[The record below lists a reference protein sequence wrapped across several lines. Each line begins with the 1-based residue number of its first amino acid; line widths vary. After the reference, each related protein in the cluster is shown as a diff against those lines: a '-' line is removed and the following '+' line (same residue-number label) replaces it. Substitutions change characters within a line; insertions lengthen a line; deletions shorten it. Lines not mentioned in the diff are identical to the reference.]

1 MIRLIHRVTDGREK
15 IMNAL
20 EMNIAVARGEALAA
34 SLLASAALQAVF
46 MFVPPQ
52 NREELLS
59 RITAFVDDTLNR
71 SGPAKGGCARRA
83 QYTDAGDGPVS
94 GHAESGRNRAE
105 LQRSIDTK
113 MIIAA
118 SARGVPRRRSWVQ

>member
-1 MIRLIHRVTDGREK
+1 MILNDRVTDSREK
-15 IMNAL
+15 TMNAL

-52 NREELLS
+52 NREDLLS

-71 SGPAKGGCARRA
+71 SGPAKGDAQDEPNTQMRETARFQA
-83 QYTDAGDGPVS
+83 MQNLDAIARSFKGPS
-94 GHAESGRNRAE
+94 T
-105 LQRSIDTK
+105 QR
-113 MIIAA
+113 
-118 SARGVPRRRSWVQ
+118 